1 MYASY
6 ISKFSAKFRGLKN
19 QIEIKT
25 SIMMSQN
32 SQEPGNGDPN
42 DTKTNTEES
51 LEKEEPATI
60 PTAISYLKLPLSW
73 FALQAS
79 F

>member
-1 MYASY
+1 
-6 ISKFSAKFRGLKN
+6 
-19 QIEIKT
+19 
-25 SIMMSQN
+25 MMSKN

-42 DTKTNTEES
+42 DTKTNSEES
-51 LEKEEPATI
+51 LEKEELATI
-60 PTAISYLKLPLSW
+60 PTAISYLKLPLSG